1 MKCNMKRR
9 ILMSLILV
17 AAMAIIP
24 VSNSQAKAKVLEQ
37 IEDGAIVQ
45 VGGGDTA
52 DPQYVN
58 TATISASIAISGST
72 AHVYAKVSAKKVC
85 HISVVMRLQYKD
97 GNTWTTKRSWVAG
110 SDTGYKVMSESA
122 ALSQR
127 GQYRTYAIFNV
138 AGEETTYASTP
149 QTY

>member
-9 ILMSLILV
+9 VLMSLILV
-17 AAMAIIP
+17 AAMTIIP
-24 VSNSQAKAKVLEQ
+24 VSNSQAQVKVLEK
-37 IEDGAIVQ
+37 IEDGAVVQ
-45 VGGGDTA
+45 IGGGDA
-52 DPQYVN
+52 VDPQYIN
-58 TATISASIAISGST
+58 AATLNARITISGST

-138 AGEETTYASTP
+138 AGEEITYASTP

>member
-9 ILMSLILV
+9 VLMSLILV
-17 AAMAIIP
+17 AAMMIIP
-24 VSNSQAKAKVLEQ
+24 VSNSQAKVKVLEK
-37 IEDGAIVQ
+37 IEDGEIVQ
-45 VGGGDTA
+45 IGGGNTV

-58 TATISASIAISGST
+58 TATISASVKITGSN
-72 AHVYAKVSAKKVC
+72 AHVTADVTAKRVC
-85 HISVVMRLQYKD
+85 HVSVVMRLQYKD

-110 SDTGYKVMSESA
+110 SNNGYKFMSEDA

-149 QTY
+149 KTY

>member
-1 MKCNMKRR
+1 MKRNMKRR

-17 AAMAIIP
+17 AAMTIIP
-24 VSNSQAKAKVLEQ
+24 VSNSQAKVKVLEK
-37 IEDGAIVQ
+37 IEDGEIVRI
-45 VGGGDTA
+45 GGGDTV

-58 TATISASIAISGST
+58 TATISASISISGST
-72 AHVYAKVSAKKVC
+72 AHVHAKVTAKKVC
-85 HISVVMRLQYKD
+85 HVSVVMRLQRKE

-110 SDTGYKVMSESA
+110 SNNGYKIMSEDA

-127 GQYRTYAIFNV
+127 GQYRTYAVFNV